1 MSNLNQIQKEY
12 LKTVTNV
19 EQRKALKKAFE
30 EVMNEIAGLTDDQI
44 YCLENTV
51 YSDSARK
58 KLIGIFRKENLI
70 FNNHPSTN

>member
-1 MSNLNQIQKEY
+1 MRNLNQIQKEY

-19 EQRKALKKAFE
+19 EQLKKLKKQFT
-30 EVMNEIAGLTDDQI
+30 VINKEIAGLTDDQI
-44 YCLENTV
+44 YCLDNTV
-51 YSDSARK
+51 YTDNARK